1 MDKWDETKLEEVVN
15 KKHGEAEKKNSAK
28 TQIVS
33 EAGGRGHVLLKGNSS
48 LCYRGSVVRFQ
59 ALLAPTASVISY

>member
-33 EAGGRGHVLLKGNSS
+33 GPSRGRIMW
-48 LCYRGSVVRFQ
+48 R
-59 ALLAPTASVISY
+59 

>member
-48 LCYRGSVVRFQ
+48 LCYRGSVV
-59 ALLAPTASVISY
+59 